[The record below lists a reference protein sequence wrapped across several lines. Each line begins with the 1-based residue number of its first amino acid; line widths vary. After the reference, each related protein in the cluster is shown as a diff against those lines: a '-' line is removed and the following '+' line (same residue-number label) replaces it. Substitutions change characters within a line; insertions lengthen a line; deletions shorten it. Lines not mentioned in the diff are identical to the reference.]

1 MDLKKNGGFL
11 AMILSV
17 LGLVLYTTMFSNIL
31 SAFHTLS
38 ETANISSYIAFS
50 TVVSIAPTVLFL
62 AGVFGAGYAYVVGY
76 KSAKEQ
82 GTNGLLL
89 MVMGALE
96 IILFVTL
103 FGTIMTAMETIRTDA
118 NIADFIALS
127 TVVTIAPT
135 VIFLTG
141 IFAGAATAV
150 GGYKEKFGKKGLTEG
165 TK

>member
-1 MDLKKNGGFL
+1 MGGKNSGFL
-11 AMILSV
+11 MMILSV
-17 LGLVLYTTMFSNIL
+17 LGIVLYVTMFSNIL
-31 SAFHTLS
+31 AAFDDLGDF
-38 ETANISSYIAFS
+38 ANISSYIAMS

-62 AGVFGAGYAYVVGY
+62 AGIFGAGAIYVVGY
-76 KSAKEQ
+76 KKAAAS

-103 FGTIMTAMETIRTDA
+103 FSTIMTAMDVLRLTASVVAGDY
-118 NIADFIALS
+118 IAFG

-135 VIFLTG
+135 VLFLAG

-150 GGYKEKFGKKGLTEG
+150 SGYKSRQSKGALAG
-165 TK
+165 

>member
-1 MDLKKNGGFL
+1 MMGKNSGFL
-11 AMILSV
+11 MMILSV
-17 LGLVLYTTMFSNIL
+17 LGVVLYVTMFSNIL
-31 SAFHTLS
+31 DAFDTLGDFA
-38 ETANISSYIAFS
+38 TISSYIAMS

-62 AGVFGAGYAYVVGY
+62 AGVLGAGAIYVVGY
-76 KSAKEQ
+76 KKAASA

-103 FGTIMTAMETIRTDA
+103 FSTIMTAMEVLRTTSSVVA
-118 NIADFIALS
+118 NDYIAFG

-135 VIFLTG
+135 VLFLAG

-150 GGYKEKFGKKGLTEG
+150 AGYKSRKGQKGLMG
-165 TK
+165 